1 MRKLL
6 LLLFCLVTLVSVQ
19 AQKTINDPNAEV
31 RQVGS
36 FCGLQISN
44 AFQVTIIQGDTE
56 AVVVSASDKEDV
68 QDIITEVKDGILR
81 INIKSKNSWFPRSRK
96 LRAYVSVKCLRSIRA
111 GGASNIRVEGDL
123 KVPELTIGLS
133 GASDMKGR
141 IFVNGNLKIE
151 LSGASDLDLTGTAAH
166 TVIDA
171 SGASDMDGYAF
182 STQTCE
188 AEGSGASSIQLTVD
202 REVNARLS
210 GASSMRYK
218 GDAVIKNINTSGAS
232 KISRKA

>member
-1 MRKLL
+1 
-6 LLLFCLVTLVSVQ
+6 
-19 AQKTINDPNAEV
+19 
-31 RQVGS
+31 
-36 FCGLQISN
+36 
-44 AFQVTIIQGDTE
+44 
-56 AVVVSASDKEDV
+56 
-68 QDIITEVKDGILR
+68 
-81 INIKSKNSWFPRSRK
+81 
-96 LRAYVSVKCLRSIRA
+96 
-111 GGASNIRVEGDL
+111 
-123 KVPELTIGLS
+123 
-133 GASDMKGR
+133 MKGR